1 MVCGV
6 GCMIVK
12 FLGVKGERKKTG
24 CPVCGT
30 RVRTSNTISYTK
42 RMILP
47 TGRVMIFV
55 LNKSYEV
62 SDEEA
67 KFLLDYHYAYNR
79 EELYPFVK
87 C

>member
-6 GCMIVK
+6 GSMIVK
-12 FLGVKGERKKTG
+12 FLGVKGEHKKSG

-30 RVRTSNTISYTK
+30 RVRVSNTISYQK

-47 TGRVMIFV
+47 SGRIKVFL
-55 LNKSYEV
+55 LNHEYEV
-62 SDEEA
+62 SEDEGEY
-67 KFLLDYHYAYNR
+67 LINYHYTFNGK
-79 EELYPFVK
+79 ELYPFAK

>member
-1 MVCGV
+1 
-6 GCMIVK
+6 MIVK

-55 LNKSYEV
+55 LNKTYEV
-62 SDEEA
+62 SDEEGQ
-67 KFLLDYHYAYNR
+67 FLLDYHYTYNR